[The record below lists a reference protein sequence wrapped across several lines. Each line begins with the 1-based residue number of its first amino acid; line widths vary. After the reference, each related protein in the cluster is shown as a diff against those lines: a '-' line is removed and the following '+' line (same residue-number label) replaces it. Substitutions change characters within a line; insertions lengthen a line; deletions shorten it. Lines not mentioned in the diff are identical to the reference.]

1 MDRPQKGSEKSTLVP
16 EALAAVSEALSRLR
30 YGAIQITVHDGKVM
44 RIDVTEKKRLAD

>member
-1 MDRPQKGSEKSTLVP
+1 MDRPEKGYDKGTFVP

-44 RIDVTEKKRLAD
+44 QIDITERKRLAD